1 MDESGIPGSSQLIM
15 STYGRDFMVKTITLE
30 PLSKMSEVA
39 TYSNLLSAILSE
51 DLHVSRECNGR
62 GLCAT
67 CHVYVTKGEE
77 GLTPMTPRES
87 KTLETITNVRLGSR
101 LACQARVVGE
111 GVVVELPP
119 GMYVHSIQ
127 DVELLVG
134 RRAEQDLLHPRTAR
148 VLVEKGK
155 VITRST
161 LKQLQEEDFRIGEV
175 LNQTSKT
182 WN

>member
-1 MDESGIPGSSQLIM
+1 
-15 STYGRDFMVKTITLE
+15 MVKSITLE
-30 PLSKMSEVA
+30 PLSKISEVA

-67 CHVYVTKGEE
+67 CHVYVTQGIDS
-77 GLTPMTPRES
+77 LTPMTPREI
-87 KTLETITNVRLGSR
+87 KTLETITNTRPGSR

-119 GMYVHSIQ
+119 GMYVHSLQ
-127 DVELLVG
+127 DIEVLIG
-134 RRAEQDLLHPRTAR
+134 RRAEQDLLHPRTAK

-161 LKQLQEEDFRIGEV
+161 LKQLQDEDFRIGET
-175 LNQTSKT
+175 LSQTSKT
-182 WN
+182 WQ